1 MRSFPLIRSTKP
13 TIIMGLLM
21 VLPFVLMVLN
31 PIYQLFIPPA
41 VLLYLPI
48 LLCISGLWAGSA
60 AMIAGLAAGL
70 GTCLY
75 AFGGMGGG
83 IAALYLLPFT
93 AAFVIVVEKRVSFF
107 KAALIMG
114 LTLLLS
120 QLAAFVILNVQTGYK
135 LYQTAGDAAAQTIA
149 ASGLCDELLVS
160 LYQSGFISLRS
171 ELVNDAFKSVA
182 MLGED
187 ATTIL
192 GVYVTDFGRQELLMG
207 LSSSVEDLV
216 EQLPLLIVQDSIF
229 FSIGGLGLG
238 LYIGRIA
245 QQRRVYKGA
254 REAEVRAALNA
265 RKEAVARGETPGQP
279 NIETAEDFRKRLE
292 KAEQETPEGFPD
304 LKMPPLSKWFM
315 PRGVGL
321 KVGLLALGYLL
332 MALAETPALAMAGGI
347 AFTVFSSLYMIQ
359 GMAALNFLQKK
370 GGAGAVRRRVTLVI
384 AMLLFKTLFNILGII
399 DQLANFRGLREPLN
413 NHFDDGED

>member
-13 TIIMGLLM
+13 TVIMGLLM
-21 VLPFVLMVLN
+21 VLPLVLMALN
-31 PIYQLFIPPA
+31 PVYQLFIPPA
-41 VLLYLPI
+41 VLLYLPV

-60 AMIAGLAAGL
+60 AAIAGLAAGI

-75 AFGGMGGG
+75 AFGGMGGAM
-83 IAALYLLPFT
+83 AALYLLPFT

-120 QLAAFVILNVQTGYK
+120 QLAAFVILNAQTGHK
-135 LYQTAGDAAAQTIA
+135 LYQAAGDAAAQTIA
-149 ASGLCDELLVS
+149 SSDLCDALLVS

-187 ATTIL
+187 ATAIL

-279 NIETAEDFRKRLE
+279 TIETAEDFRKRLE

-321 KVGLLALGYLL
+321 KVGILALGYVL
-332 MALAETPALAMAGGI
+332 MALAETPAIAMAGGI
-347 AFTVFSSLYMIQ
+347 AFAVFSSLYMIQ

-384 AMLLFKTLFNILGII
+384 ALLLFKTLFNILGII